1 MEYLS
6 LGKIIDKFGLD
17 GTLKIY
23 STTNNAEMRYKKGA
37 SVFLYDPS
45 SNERQ
50 EYKVI
55 SHRSSGQFDFV
66 RLENVDVNK
75 AETLKGFE
83 VQIIKDIK
91 DLKVGYYFYSDL
103 EGCKII
109 NDQGKVLGTVKKV
122 EEFPAQITLRVGRE
136 NNKDFFVPF
145 VKVFIKKVDINNKE
159 ITINV
164 MEGLL

>member
-23 STTNNAEMRYKKGA
+23 STTKNAEMRYKKGA

-91 DLKVGYYFYSDL
+91 DLKAL
-103 EGCKII
+103 P
-109 NDQGKVLGTVKKV
+109 L
-122 EEFPAQITLRVGRE
+122 
-136 NNKDFFVPF
+136 
-145 VKVFIKKVDINNKE
+145 
-159 ITINV
+159 
-164 MEGLL
+164 